1 MFKKLHVGIICQEF
15 VRQANYGRYLTF
27 FQSSLFF
34 LNYSFYPYQQYGR
47 KKTGD
52 LSRRLNLANPIWGRR
67 ESLRSCKCNWRGQ
80 NFSIHL

>member
-1 MFKKLHVGIICQEF
+1 MFKKLHIGIICQEF
-15 VRQANYGRYLTF
+15 VRQANYGRYSTF

-52 LSRRLNLANPIWGRR
+52 LSHRLILQTLSGVAGKDLEVVGVMRAHRI
-67 ESLRSCKCNWRGQ
+67 
-80 NFSIHL
+80 F